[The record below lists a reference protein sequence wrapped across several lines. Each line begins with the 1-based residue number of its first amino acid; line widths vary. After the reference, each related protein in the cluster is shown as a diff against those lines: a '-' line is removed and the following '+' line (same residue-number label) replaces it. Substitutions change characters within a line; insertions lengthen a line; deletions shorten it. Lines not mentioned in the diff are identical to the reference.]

1 MAERLRKEKRKF
13 SSFTPQEAMRWLGLE
28 QLTKWE
34 LNNTPLAP
42 TPFFTE
48 RLNRLERHF
57 DLVGSEGAKDMLIE
71 AICEEVL
78 EHHPH
83 LRVWKETP
91 LSSDKL
97 AGYVDYLIGRQQ
109 RYVEIPLL
117 CVVKAKK
124 DKFEEGLGQCL
135 VEMDACRW
143 NNRQKGLDIDVYG
156 IVTNGVTWVFYK
168 SATTGETFETLP
180 FSISSIESV
189 MGALGYVFG
198 KCEENLAQW
207 AQAA

>member
-1 MAERLRKEKRKF
+1 M
-13 SSFTPQEAMRWLGLE
+13 
-28 QLTKWE
+28 
-34 LNNTPLAP
+34 
-42 TPFFTE
+42 
-48 RLNRLERHF
+48 
-57 DLVGSEGAKDMLIE
+57 
-71 AICEEVL
+71 
-78 EHHPH
+78 
-83 LRVWKETP
+83 
-91 LSSDKL
+91 
-97 AGYVDYLIGRQQ
+97 DYLIGRQQ

-198 KCEENLAQW
+198 KCEENLVQW